1 MFRGGTHNGVTV
13 AYRFRGREVRSEELD
28 QIQNLLAHDS
38 KITRRK
44 LSQELC
50 RAWGW
55 LQPNGVLCD
64 VKCRSLLLAM
74 HRDGLI
80 ELPEPRWRAR
90 RPAHRVKPVT
100 LPLLDMSAVECS
112 LAQLGP
118 LELRPVRRTCEEPLV
133 QSLIATHHYLGYTR
147 PVGEHL
153 KYLVTAQDR
162 PIACFLWS
170 SSPRHLAPRDTHIG
184 WKPAARRAH
193 IHQVAYQ
200 SRFLILPWVR
210 VPHLASHLLGQMN
223 RRLSGDW
230 EQSYAHP
237 IYFVETFVDPT
248 RYRGTC
254 YRAGNWTFLGLTTGR
269 GKNDSTHRPNRTL
282 KEVYGYALHKK
293 FRELLCAPGGC
304 E

>member
-1 MFRGGTHNGVTV
+1 MFRGGKQDGVTV
-13 AYRFRGREVRSEELD
+13 AYRFRGREVRFEDLAQIKEL
-28 QIQNLLAHDS
+28 IAKDS
-38 KITRRK
+38 TITRRR
-44 LSQELC
+44 LSRELC

-55 LQPNGVLCD
+55 LQPNGALCD
-64 VKCRSLLLAM
+64 AKCRTLLLAM
-74 HRDGLI
+74 HRDGFI
-80 ELPEPRWRAR
+80 ELPEPQWRAR
-90 RPAHRVKPVT
+90 RPALRVRPVT
-100 LPLLDMSAVECS
+100 LPLLDMSPVECS

-118 LELRPVRRTCEEPLV
+118 LELRQVRRTSEEPLV
-133 QSLIATHHYLGYTR
+133 QSLLEAHHYLGYTR

-153 KYLVTAQDR
+153 KYLVTAKSR

-170 SSPRHLAPRDTHIG
+170 SSPRHLAPRDKHIG
-184 WKPAARRAH
+184 WKPAARRAN

-230 EQSYAHP
+230 EQGYAHP
-237 IYFVETFVDPT
+237 IHFVETFVDPT

-254 YRAGNWTFLGLTTGR
+254 YRAGNWTFLDVTTGR
-269 GKNDSTHRPNRTL
+269 GKDDQTHRPNRTL

-293 FRELLCAPGGC
+293 FRKLLCEHGGGA
-304 E
+304 